1 MTSPE
6 PRRWPAVRSL
16 ADAVRQGAETAWG
29 RANAPHFQ
37 RSLEQMRRGELG
49 GNLALLGT
57 LHGEVIR
64 ADGTREPLGLMSCR
78 IITTAGVAF
87 LVDCLQGLA
96 EPELL
101 RFHGFGT
108 GTAAEAVGDTALGAE
123 LTTQYATDNTR
134 PTGTLGEQAANA
146 NVFET
151 VATVTVDAAVGITE
165 HGIFSQA
172 AAPGGVLLDRS
183 VFAVVNLA
191 AAESLQVTYRL
202 TLPSGG

>member
-1 MTSPE
+1 MSPE

-16 ADAVRQGAETAWG
+16 ADAIAQATATAWG
-29 RANAPHFQ
+29 RANAFHFR
-37 RSLEQMRRGELG
+37 RSLEQMRRGG
-49 GNLALLGT
+49 DMAMLGT

-64 ADGTREPLGLMSCR
+64 ADGSRDPLGLMSCR
-78 IITTAGVAF
+78 VVTTAGVNF

-108 GTAAEAVGDTALGAE
+108 GTTAEAVGQTALVTE
-123 LTTQYATDNTR
+123 LSSQYATANQR
-134 PTGTLGEQAANA
+134 PQGTLGEQAGTP

-151 VATVTVDAAVGITE
+151 VATNTVSAAVAVTE
-165 HGIFSQA
+165 HGIFTQQ

-183 VFAVVNLA
+183 VFGAVNLA
-191 AAESLQVTYRL
+191 TAESLQVTYRL

>member
-6 PRRWPAVRSL
+6 PRRWPAVTSL
-16 ADAVRQGAETAWG
+16 ADAVRQATATAWG
-29 RANAPHFQ
+29 RANARNFD
-37 RSLEQMRRGELG
+37 RSLEQLRRGG
-49 GNLALLGT
+49 GMAMLGT
-57 LHGEVIR
+57 LHGEVIH
-64 ADGTREPLGLMSCR
+64 ADGSRDPLGLMSCR
-78 IITTAGVAF
+78 VVTTAGVNF

-108 GTAAEAVGDTALGAE
+108 GTTAEAVGQTALVAE
-123 LTTQYATDNTR
+123 LTTQYATANTR
-134 PTGTLGEQAANA
+134 PTGTLGEQTATP

-151 VATVTVDAAVGITE
+151 VATNTVSATAAITE
-165 HGIFSQA
+165 HGILTQA

-183 VFAVVNLA
+183 VFGAVTLA

>member
-1 MTSPE
+1 MTLPE

-16 ADAVRQGAETAWG
+16 ADAIAQGTATAWG
-29 RANAPHFQ
+29 RRNAEHFQ
-37 RSLEQMRRGELG
+37 RSLQQMRRGG
-49 GNLALLGT
+49 DLALLGT

-64 ADGTREPLGLMSCR
+64 ADGTRDPLGLMSCR
-78 IITTAGVAF
+78 VVTTAGVGF

-101 RFHGFGT
+101 RYHGFGT
-108 GTAAEAVGDTALGAE
+108 GTTAEAVGQTALVTE
-123 LTTQYATDNTR
+123 LTTQYATANTR
-134 PTGTLGEQAANA
+134 PTGTLAEQAGNP

-151 VATVTVDAAVGITE
+151 VATNTVSASAAITE
-165 HGIFSQA
+165 HGIFTQA

-183 VFAVVNLA
+183 VFAAVNLA

-202 TLPSGG
+202 TLPAGG